1 MDARKAR
8 FFCEYVFFCTVV
20 FTLRCLPVRSV
31 RRIADA
37 HAWFLHRVV
46 PQRLTRYSVAAQ
58 NIRCAFGD
66 DVSEADVD
74 RITYGMWRH
83 LFRMVCE
90 IIQLE
95 RRFRLYN
102 CTDVIRF
109 HQRNECIQ
117 AVATGRPVL
126 FLGGHFG
133 NWEISVNTFGHFDF
147 PMGVVARDLDNPWLH
162 SWFKRFRESTGNW
175 TISKSGA
182 STQLVEELS
191 AGCSVSLLCDQDA
204 GPRGVF
210 VDFFGKPASTFKSI
224 ALLALQYD
232 AIIVVGGA
240 WRLPDHEQYNSR
252 WTQFELTTED
262 IIDSR
267 DFTTADAVVRI
278 TQKFTTALE
287 SLIRRAPEQYFWVHR
302 RWKSAPRVKRSKQDQ
317 QAA

>member
-8 FFCEYVFFCTVV
+8 YFCEYMFFCAVL
-20 FTLRCLPVRSV
+20 FALRCLPVSSV
-31 RRIADA
+31 QRCADA
-37 HAWFLHRVV
+37 AAWFVHRIV
-46 PQRLTRYSVAAQ
+46 PRRLTRYDVSAE
-58 NIRCAFGD
+58 NIRQAFGD
-66 DVSEADVD
+66 DLPAADVD
-74 RITYGMWRH
+74 RITFGMWRH
-83 LFRMVCE
+83 LFRMVSE

-102 CTDVIRF
+102 CTDVLRF
-109 HQRNECIQ
+109 YQRNECIQ

-162 SWFKRFRESTGNW
+162 TWFRRFRESTGNW

-191 AGCSVSLLCDQDA
+191 SGCSVSLLCDQDA
-204 GPRGVF
+204 GRRGVF
-210 VDFFGKPASTFKSI
+210 VEFFDKPASTFKSI

-240 WRLPDHEQYNSR
+240 WRLPDDEQYDSR
-252 WTQFELTTED
+252 WTQFELATED
-262 IIDSR
+262 VIDSR
-267 DFTTADAVVRI
+267 DFTTADAVVKI
-278 TQKFTTALE
+278 TQRFTTALE
-287 SLIRRAPEQYFWVHR
+287 SLIRRAPDQYFWVHR
-302 RWKSAPRVKRSKQDQ
+302 RWKSAPRVKQSKQDRQ
-317 QAA
+317 VA